1 MKKIL
6 KKVLF
11 AGLFAFLIASPVA
24 VIATPQTTYAADPG
38 NCETR
43 FLGIPP
49 WYRGLTKTDSNVD
62 GTNNCTIMSPEEVSP
77 GSKDALSIF
86 IWKIVLNVI
95 EMALILAGWIALGFI
110 LYGGFLFITS
120 GGNASQV
127 EKARKSILN
136 AVIGLVISIGAIV
149 ISNLAFSLLSDTA
162 TVNDYGVREINA
174 DDLVL
179 TIVNFVY
186 YIAGIVAVIVIIIAG
201 ITYST
206 SIGDASR
213 IVRAKSM
220 ILYSVIGLV
229 VMLAAFAITNFVMSS
244 F

>member
-1 MKKIL
+1 MRRIL
-6 KKVLF
+6 KHFLL
-11 AGLFAFLIASPVA
+11 AGLFAFLVASPAAIV
-24 VIATPQTTYAADPG
+24 ATPQTAYAADPG

-49 WYRGLTKTDSNVD
+49 WYRGLTKTDSTGD
-62 GTNNCTIMSPEEVSP
+62 CAIMSPTDVS
-77 GSKDALSIF
+77 SDKKNALSIF
-86 IWKIVLNVI
+86 IWKIVLNII

-120 GGNASQV
+120 GGNASQA
-127 EKARKSILN
+127 EKARKSIFN
-136 AVIGLVISIGAIV
+136 AVIGLVISMGAIA
-149 ISNLAFSLLSDTA
+149 ISNLAFGLISDTA
-162 TVNDYGVREINA
+162 TVNSYGVSEISA

-186 YIAGIVAVIVIIIAG
+186 YVAGIVAVIVIIIAG

-206 SIGDASR
+206 SLGDASR
-213 IVRAKSM
+213 IARAKSM
-220 ILYSVIGLV
+220 ILYSVIGLAV
-229 VMLAAFAITNFVMSS
+229 LLAAFAITNFVMGR

>member
-6 KKVLF
+6 KNFLF
-11 AGLFAFLIASPVA
+11 AGLFAFLIASPA
-24 VIATPQTTYAADPG
+24 VIVATPQTTYAANPG

-49 WYRGLTKTDSNVD
+49 WYRGLTKTDSTGD
-62 GTNNCTIMSPEEVSP
+62 CAIMSPNEVSP

-95 EMALILAGWIALGFI
+95 EMALILAGWIALAFI

-120 GGNASQV
+120 GGNASQA
-127 EKARKSILN
+127 EKARKSIFN
-136 AVIGLVISIGAIV
+136 AVIGLVISLGAIA

-162 TVNDYGVREINA
+162 TVNDYGVREISA
-174 DDLVL
+174 DELVL

-201 ITYST
+201 IMYST
-206 SIGDASR
+206 SLGDAGR
-213 IVRAKSM
+213 ITRAKNM

-229 VMLAAFAITNFVMSS
+229 ILLAAFAITNFVMGR